1 MNVYKPRYKIAFQAK
16 SKIWPYKD
24 SRLRRFFNIRGRKLV
39 RRGFFKRYVV
49 VFNNMKWTIARRYIR
64 PYMRRRK
71 AVRRRF
77 RNAFYTKQQLR
88 AFHGKIKEEKF
99 RNFFKKYLTHGVNR
113 NMSFFAALER
123 RLDIFL
129 FRMRLLPTIFA
140 CHQYIMHHGVILNKG
155 NEHCPS
161 ALVRPGDTL
170 TITTEHWKALYFY
183 LRERIM
189 YRVHGKQR
197 MLRRKYMKLKKKT
210 WWTRSVLRASSLI
223 FYIWRKRRYL
233 DVFLIERRARFFD
246 LFNTLQKQFISL
258 CRMEDPD
265 FFSGI
270 KKTSPFAEKWLQIHS
285 QFARVYLNY
294 KKFIYLE
301 KLRRKFFYLQWIKF
315 KSKFIKLSKFLNKKK
330 KSSNV
335 LKSINLRNRNKQMY
349 THFIYL
355 LKSISTT
362 YLNWLSLTLQLRLEE
377 LNFYTF
383 LFISL
388 KEYDIKTKIKINKII
403 KQRKNFLI
411 LQAAYMRKNIITYY
425 QLFFRRFFRFET
437 RKSFYKEISIQPDT
451 KKLPIKK
458 RVPNGNILTYF
469 LIRRRFRIRRSK
481 KIPRLKQVHWA
492 IPKYI
497 YFDIRTLRAVFLYSP
512 DIKEIHYSFKCS
524 LPKIV
529 SFYKSLAL

>member
-99 RNFFKKYLTHGVNR
+99 RNFFRKYLTHGVNR

-155 NEHCPS
+155 IERCPS
-161 ALVRPGDTL
+161 AVVRPGDTL
-170 TITTEHWKALYFY
+170 TISAAHWKALYYY
-183 LRERIM
+183 LQERIM
-189 YRVHGKQR
+189 YRVYGKQR
-197 MLRRKYMKLKKKT
+197 MLRRKYTKLKKKT
-210 WWTRSVLRASSLI
+210 WWTRSVLRASSLV

-233 DVFLIERRARFFD
+233 DIFLIERRKRFLK
-246 LFNTLQKQFISL
+246 LFRTLYKQFHFL
-258 CRMEDPD
+258 LRLDDPEYVKKNATLIENLWLIHAQ
-265 FFSGI
+265 FSRLYA
-270 KKTSPFAEKWLQIHS
+270 K
-285 QFARVYLNY
+285 Y
-294 KKFIYLE
+294 KKFNYLE
-301 KLRRKFFYLQWIKF
+301 KIRRKFFYAQWFKF
-315 KSKFIKLSKFLNKKK
+315 KSKFAKVSNLGKQKKIN
-330 KSSNV
+330 SNE
-335 LKSINLRNRNKQMY
+335 LKSLSLRTRNKQMY

-355 LKSISTT
+355 LKSISST
-362 YLNWLSLTLQLRLEE
+362 YLNWLSLMLQLRLEE
-377 LNFYTF
+377 LNYYNL

-388 KEYDIKTKIKINKII
+388 KEHDIQTKVNFNKII
-403 KQRKNFLI
+403 KQRKKFLI
-411 LQAAYMRKNIITYY
+411 LQSAYIRKNIITYY

-437 RKSFYKEISIQPDT
+437 RKSFYKQVSVQPDL
-451 KKLPIKK
+451 KKPPVTK
-458 RVPNGNILTYF
+458 RVANGNILTYF
-469 LIRRRFRIRRSK
+469 LMRRRFRIRRSK
-481 KIPRLKQVHWA
+481 RIPRLKQVHWA
-492 IPKYI
+492 IPRYI
-497 YFDIRTLRAVFLYSP
+497 HFDVRTLRAVFLYSP
-512 DIKEIHYSFKCS
+512 DAHEIHYSFKCS